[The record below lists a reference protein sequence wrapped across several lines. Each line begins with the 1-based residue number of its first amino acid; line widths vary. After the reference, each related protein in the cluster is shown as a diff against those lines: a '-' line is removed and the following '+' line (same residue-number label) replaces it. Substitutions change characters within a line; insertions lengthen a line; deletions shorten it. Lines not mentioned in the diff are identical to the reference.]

1 MKKNNKNLILLNML
15 FAAALVCANCI
26 AAKQLP
32 VGKWFGEPIAITA
45 GILCYPLTFLI
56 TDIISEI
63 WGKKEANTTVK
74 FGFVSQIIAIILI
87 TIANLLP
94 GNDPATSSA
103 FNSILGSNWILVIGS
118 LLACIMSQTFDVFLF
133 HKIRDRQIAKHHN
146 TKAKWVRNNV
156 ATILS
161 QLIDSVVF
169 YIGLIIMLRTNGII
183 LPLHTCVITILSYW
197 IIKTIIALCDTPFF
211 YLLTRNSD
219 KQ

>member
-1 MKKNNKNLILLNML
+1 MKKTEKNLIILNML

-32 VGKWFGEPIAITA
+32 VGKWFGQDIAITA

-56 TDIISEI
+56 TDIVSEI
-63 WGKKEANTTVK
+63 WGKQQANRTVR
-74 FGFVSQIIAIILI
+74 FGFVSQIVVIILI

-94 GNDPATSSA
+94 GSDPATSAA
-103 FNSILGSNWILVIGS
+103 FNSVLGSNWILVVGS
-118 LLACIMSQTFDVFLF
+118 LLACILSQTFDVFLF

-146 TKAKWVRNNV
+146 TKAKWIRNNV

-169 YIGLIIMLRTNGII
+169 YIGLIIMLKVNGIT
-183 LPLHTCVITILSYW
+183 LPFNVCVITILSYW
-197 IIKTIIALCDTPFF
+197 IIKTVIAICDTPFF
-211 YLLTRNSD
+211 YLFTRKND

>member
-1 MKKNNKNLILLNML
+1 MKKTEKNLIILNML

-32 VGKWFGEPIAITA
+32 VGKWFGEDIAITA

-56 TDIISEI
+56 TDIVSEI
-63 WGKKEANTTVK
+63 WGKKQANITVR
-74 FGFVSQIIAIILI
+74 FGFIAQVVVIILI

-94 GNDPATSSA
+94 GNDPNTSAA
-103 FNSILGSNWILVIGS
+103 FNSILGSNWILVVGS
-118 LLACIMSQTFDVFLF
+118 LLACILSQTFDVFLF
-133 HKIRDRQIAKHHN
+133 HKIRDRQIAKHNN
-146 TKAKWVRNNV
+146 TKAKWIRNNV

-169 YIGLIIMLRTNGII
+169 YIGLIIMLRVNGII

-211 YLLTRNSD
+211 YLFTRKSD
-219 KQ
+219 K

>member
-32 VGKWFGEPIAITA
+32 VGKWFGEQIAITA

-56 TDIISEI
+56 TDLLGELF
-63 WGKKEANTTVK
+63 GKKEANRAVF
-74 FGFVSQIIAIILI
+74 FGFVIQIIAIFLI
-87 TIANLLP
+87 TVANLLP

-133 HKIRDRQIAKHHN
+133 HKIRDRQIKKHHN

-169 YIGLIIMLRTNGII
+169 YIGLIIMLRTNGIV
-183 LPLHTCVITILSYW
+183 LPLKTCVITIFVYW